1 VNARPEMQRSKNVW
15 DTSLRRA
22 ACHRVLAFHSAVRR
36 LAYLLAV
43 AFCSTTTLE
52 LASCG
57 GHTTTGPDGSIIV
70 DAGPRLDGPYF
81 PEASCYVRIESPP
94 EQPGIHVSI
103 TDDAGNLTQITTWD
117 SNPPSSGEHYPIWAA
132 FQEFDAAVPR
142 GFYVHDLEHGAVVF
156 LYNCADGGACAS
168 NLAGLRQA
176 VAALPDDPICDP
188 SIRVRSVITPD
199 PLIDYPVAAAAWGWT
214 YNAACLDLPTLEAFA
229 KGHYGQS
236 PETECAN
243 GVTSFD
249 Y

>member
-1 VNARPEMQRSKNVW
+1 MCGTPRYVAYVAPHVI
-15 DTSLRRA
+15 
-22 ACHRVLAFHSAVRR
+22 VLASHSAVRR
-36 LAYLLAV
+36 VASLLV
-43 AFCSTTTLE
+43 ALFCSSTTLE

-57 GHTTTGPDGSIIV
+57 GHTTNGPDGSIV
-70 DAGPRLDGPYF
+70 DAGRLDGPYL
-81 PEASCYVRIESPP
+81 PEASCYVRIDSPP
-94 EQPGIHVSI
+94 LQPGIHVAVGTDI
-103 TDDAGNLTQITTWD
+103 TSWD

-156 LYNCADGGACAS
+156 LYNCAADGGPADDGGTCAS

-199 PLIDYPVAAAAWGWT
+199 PLIDYPVSAAAWGWT

-243 GVTSFD
+243 GVTNFD
-249 Y
+249 F